1 MGLSQNYNSNK
12 LSILLLLL
20 QPLTDELI
28 NPLVNHLE
36 NLFNAL
42 CKIEINQLNLDFAY
56 NKKRQQYDST
66 AILAY
71 LKPITPNNY
80 RTIVIFSEDLFSKGS
95 TFVFGEAEVAGR
107 IAIVSLARLKTLK
120 SENFDS
126 LALLLCKEVT
136 HELGHVIGLRHCL
149 NKRCVMSFSANLE
162 AVEKKQAKFCPDCL
176 HTLAEVLMYQN
187 I

>member
-1 MGLSQNYNSNK
+1 MNLQNSKQNK
-12 LSILLLLL
+12 LNILLLLL
-20 QPLTDELI
+20 QPIKNELI
-28 NPLVNHLE
+28 NPLINHLE
-36 NLFNAL
+36 PLFNAL
-42 CKIEINQLNLDFAY
+42 CKVEIKQLNLDFAY

-71 LKPITPNNY
+71 LKPLTPNNC
-80 RTIVIFSEDLFSKGS
+80 RTIAIFSKDLFSQSS

-107 IAIVSLARLKTLK
+107 IAIVSLARLTNLD
-120 SENFDS
+120 SQNFDS
-126 LALLLCKEVT
+126 LISLLCKELT

-162 AVEKKQAKFCPDCL
+162 AVEKKQVKFCPDCL
-176 HTLAEVLMYQN
+176 HTLAEILMYQN

>member
-1 MGLSQNYNSNK
+1 MNLQDSKQSK
-12 LSILLLLL
+12 LNILLLLL
-20 QPLTDELI
+20 QPIKNELI
-28 NPLVNHLE
+28 NPLINHLE
-36 NLFNAL
+36 PLFNAL
-42 CKIEINQLNLDFAY
+42 CKVEIKQLNLDFAY

-71 LKPITPNNY
+71 LKPLTPNNC
-80 RTIVIFSEDLFSKGS
+80 RTIAIFSEDLFSQGA

-107 IAIVSLARLKTLK
+107 IAIVSLARLKSLD
-120 SENFDS
+120 SENTD
-126 LALLLCKEVT
+126 ALTSILCKELT

-176 HTLAEVLMYQN
+176 HTLAEILMYQN